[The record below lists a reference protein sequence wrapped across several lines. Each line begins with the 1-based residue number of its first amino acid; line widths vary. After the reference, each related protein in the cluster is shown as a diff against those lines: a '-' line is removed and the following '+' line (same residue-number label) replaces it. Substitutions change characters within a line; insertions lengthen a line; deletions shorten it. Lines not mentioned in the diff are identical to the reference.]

1 MIDQKYKNILE
12 ISIEFSEI
20 NFYFN
25 LFYNKMFQFFKKF
38 LKIIRLFLLN
48 FPKLISISMNFDQKF

>member
-25 LFYNKMFQFFKKF
+25 QFYNKKFQFFKKF